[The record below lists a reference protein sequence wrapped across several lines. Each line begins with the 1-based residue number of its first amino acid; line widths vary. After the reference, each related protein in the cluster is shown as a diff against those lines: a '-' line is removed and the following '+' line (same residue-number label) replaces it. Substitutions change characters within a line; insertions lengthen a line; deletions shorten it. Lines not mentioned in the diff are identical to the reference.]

1 LVENVR
7 ADYVDELTETKVM
20 LDTRYDDHRR
30 VQPIDGEGTF
40 ARLIARP
47 KRFR

>member
-20 LDTRYDDHRR
+20 LDTRYDDHR
-30 VQPIDGEGTF
+30 QGATD
-40 ARLIARP
+40 
-47 KRFR
+47 